1 MPTEPQAPRG
11 CPTDPSPTGCQQWGF
26 TQPWPCPCPPPP
38 ASLLPA
44 GSRSGHQCLSTYV
57 PLSETPSVL
66 RSQNSRAE
74 PCLRGGVE
82 QVHGFPA
89 AGHSPLPT
97 GTPNSASSPT
107 NHLTSNPKAVLA
119 LYKVSLSR
127 FGRKKRPS
135 PLRCFGWGDVRF
147 FPALQVGRGGCGRD
161 NISVPTLGSRR
172 GRGLR
177 SPTPT
182 LALKAQP
189 S

>member
-1 MPTEPQAPRG
+1 MPAVG
-11 CPTDPSPTGCQQWGF
+11 L

-38 ASLLPA
+38 ASLLSA
-44 GSRSGHQCLSTYV
+44 GSRNGHQCLSTYV
-57 PLSETPSVL
+57 RPELPETPSVL

-74 PCLRGGVE
+74 PCLRGGVK

-89 AGHSPLPT
+89 AGHSPLP
-97 GTPNSASSPT
+97 NSASSPT
-107 NHLTSNPKAVLA
+107 NLLTSNPKAVLA

-127 FGRKKRPS
+127 FGRKKRPT
-135 PLRCFGWGDVRF
+135 PPHCFGCADVRF
-147 FPALQVGRGGCGRD
+147 FPALQVWRGGCGRD
-161 NISVPTLGSRR
+161 NGSVPTLGSRR